1 MLTAAPDPQ
10 TCEVQIEGKWRPVSL
25 DEAVRRYAD
34 AVKRCP
40 ACHGRVS
47 INGAYSGP
55 GFGKTLRHWRAH
67 SGCPLKP
74 DAYIGRPSPHP
85 QAVT

>member
-1 MLTAAPDPQ
+1 MAVLDAG
-10 TCEVQIEGKWRPVSL
+10 TCEVRIEGKWRLVSL
-25 DEAVRRYAD
+25 DEAVRRYGD

-47 INGAYSGP
+47 INGAYCGP
-55 GFGKTLRHWRAH
+55 GFGKTMTHRRAH

-74 DAYIGRPSPHP
+74 DTYSGTPSLHP